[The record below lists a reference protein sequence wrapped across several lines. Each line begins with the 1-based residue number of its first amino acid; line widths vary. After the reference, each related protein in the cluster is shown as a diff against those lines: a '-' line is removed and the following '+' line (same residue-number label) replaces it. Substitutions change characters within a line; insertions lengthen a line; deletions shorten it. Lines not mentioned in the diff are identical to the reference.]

1 MRWELLDDFRWSSV
15 CEEKFCDE
23 RYGCGAIT
31 IAQLHKRRLFGG
43 VRVSC
48 PSQPPPHSSHK
59 PQAPAMSLPSTWR
72 QFQLFD
78 FLPIRD
84 PNYNSTEPLFSD
96 PLLAAIANTQTY
108 IAFATHTYVK
118 LLTKDKL
125 TLEGLFC
132 GYEAG
137 YRITFMKAL
146 AHSNLL
152 VTLAEK
158 QGSPAVIKVWDLNKI
173 LLLEKVPNLDENT
186 IHKYVTKVLVH
197 DGNDAY
203 PISCFTFNDYLTCI
217 AVGYTNGR
225 VLLVRGDLLRD
236 RGSKQ
241 RLVYESVDPITG
253 IHFNKVED
261 VLYVT
266 TTSKIITVLTT
277 GRNDGK
283 PLRVLSNSLGA
294 SLGCSDL
301 ESRLSMLI
309 VANTEGF
316 QYYNHVSR
324 AQVINFSLE
333 KKQILR
339 LFKDYLLVICPIEET
354 SSSTKKTLTR
364 IIILDLKNMHISFN
378 LTVPN
383 LMVSHAFI
391 SSADNNVFLLSTDGV
406 LYKLHEK
413 PVNQQV
419 EIVLQRNLFSIALAL
434 AEQYKLDY
442 YTHFRINK
450 LNADYL
456 YENLDYDGSI
466 LKYID
471 SLQLVQSANAASA
484 GEFVDVDDFVINV
497 IKRFKEVSNIHNMTR
512 FLSKLYQLK
521 LADSDH
527 LTLLLCCYCK
537 LKMTEELDSF
547 IDSLNVDN
555 SSSDS
560 LANDPTANLN
570 FPLIINLFKEC
581 GYFNQVIKLLY
592 KLNHPHMIV
601 EVQLNELNQFSS
613 CMSYMKSLSI
623 DELLRILI
631 DFLKDLLDNMP
642 LETTELL
649 INVFTGKYKPEA
661 SHKLFDDVP
670 AVSPFQNVEKETI
683 HNTVSSY
690 TAFLRYLGGGS
701 GENAVEETE
710 ESKNIEPTYLP
721 PRPSLVFS
729 CFINHP
735 REFVVFLEACMETF
749 DKYQGNVADKKD
761 LLITLFEM
769 YLSMSR
775 EELDQKDEWL
785 GKAKTLMDENS
796 TMIDKSRVLLISHIY
811 DFKEGEVFAKKS
823 SDDFEEGLLRMAQ
836 ASGDLNA
843 VLDVVKKY
851 GEEKPVLYK
860 MVFKFIFSSNEIFKQ
875 ATPAEFRFFLEKLK
889 QHKIASTLDI
899 INIVSSNENATIG
912 LVKDFLIEYIGQ
924 ANKEISNNNRLIQSY
939 ESESTKNSFK
949 LTELTSKPVIFQN
962 NKCSN
967 CELKLDFPL
976 IHFKCKHSYHQ
987 RCLNENI
994 YIPSEDAD
1002 DKPKCPLCIHELQA
1016 SRAVR
1021 NNQFKSKENYETF
1034 EMSLNNSADRF
1045 KVVSEYLGKGVMETE
1060 IPPE

>member
-1 MRWELLDDFRWSSV
+1 
-15 CEEKFCDE
+15 
-23 RYGCGAIT
+23 
-31 IAQLHKRRLFGG
+31 
-43 VRVSC
+43 
-48 PSQPPPHSSHK
+48 
-59 PQAPAMSLPSTWR
+59 MSLPSTWR

-84 PNYNSTEPLFSD
+84 PNYKSTDPLFSD
-96 PLLAAIANTQTY
+96 PLLTAIANTQTY

-118 LLTKDKL
+118 LLTKDKF
-125 TLEGLFC
+125 TLAGLFC
-132 GYEAG
+132 GYETG

-146 AHSNLL
+146 VHSNLL

-173 LLLEKVPNLDENT
+173 LLLEQRPNLDKIT
-186 IHKYVTKVLVH
+186 VHKYITEVLVH
-197 DGNDAY
+197 DGNDSY

-217 AVGYTNGR
+217 AIGYTNGR
-225 VLLVRGDLLRD
+225 VLLVRGDMLRD

-253 IHFNKVED
+253 VHFNKVED
-261 VLYVT
+261 VLYVS
-266 TTSKIITVLTT
+266 TTSKILTVLTT

-283 PLRVLSNSLGA
+283 PLRILSSSLGV

-301 ESRLSMLI
+301 DFRLSRLI
-309 VANTEGF
+309 VANAEGF
-316 QYYNHVSR
+316 KYYNHVSK

-354 SSSTKKTLTR
+354 SNSTKKTLTR
-364 IIILDLKNMHISFN
+364 IIILDLHNMHISFN

-383 LMVSHAFI
+383 LTVSHAFV
-391 SSADNNVFLLSTDGV
+391 SSADNDVFLLSTDGV

-419 EIVLQRNLFSIALAL
+419 EIILQRNLFSIALTL
-434 AEQYKLDY
+434 ADQYKLDSH
-442 YTHFRINK
+442 TRFRINK
-450 LNADYL
+450 LNADHL
-456 YENLDYDGSI
+456 YENQDFEGSI
-466 LKYID
+466 SKYID
-471 SLQLVQSANAASA
+471 CLQLIDPSNSP
-484 GEFVDVDDFVINV
+484 GFVDVDDFVINV
-497 IKRFKEVSNIHNMTR
+497 IKRFKEVSNIHNMTQ
-512 FLSKLYQLK
+512 FLSKLYELK

-537 LKMTEELDSF
+537 LKMSQELDSF
-547 IDSLNVDN
+547 IDSLEVDN
-555 SSSDS
+555 ASSDS
-560 LANDPTANLN
+560 QANNPTTNLN

-601 EVQLNELNQFSS
+601 EVQLNELNQFSN

-631 DFLKDLLDNMP
+631 DFLKDLLDSMP

-649 INVFTGKYKPEA
+649 INVFTGKYKPEPT
-661 SHKLFDDVP
+661 HKLFDDSQP
-670 AVSPFQNVEKETI
+670 ISPSQEVENDNV

-690 TAFLRYLGGGS
+690 TAFLRYLGAGTS
-701 GENAVEETE
+701 EISSEEQQE
-710 ESKNIEPTYLP
+710 FKDVEPTYLP

-749 DKYQGNVADKKD
+749 DKYQGNIADKKD

-775 EELDQKDEWL
+775 EELKQKDEWL
-785 GKAKTLMDENS
+785 EKAKTLMYENS
-796 TMIDKSRVLLISHIY
+796 KMIDESRVLLISHIY
-811 DFKEGEVFAKKS
+811 DFKEGEIFAKQS
-823 SDDFEEGLLRMAQ
+823 SDEFEEGLLRMAQ
-836 ASGDLNA
+836 ASGDLKEA
-843 VLDVVKKY
+843 LEVVKKY
-851 GEEKPVLYK
+851 GEEKPILYK
-860 MVFKFIFSSNEIFKQ
+860 MVFKFIFSSNDIFKQ
-875 ATPAEFRFFLEKLK
+875 ATPGEFRFLLEKLR
-889 QHKIASTLDI
+889 QHKIATTLDI
-899 INIVSSNENATIG
+899 INIVSTNENATIG
-912 LVKDFLIEYIGQ
+912 LVKDFLIEYISE

-939 ESESTKNSFK
+939 ESESTKSSFK
-949 LTELTSKPVIFQN
+949 LTELTTKPVIFQN

-967 CELKLDFPL
+967 CDLKLDFPL

-994 YIPSEDAD
+994 YIPNENVD

-1016 SRAVR
+1016 SNALRE
-1021 NNQFKSKENYETF
+1021 NQFKSKENYDAF
-1034 EMSLNNSADRF
+1034 EMSLAYSADRF
-1045 KVVSEYLGKGVMETE
+1045 KVVSEYVGKGIMETE
-1060 IPPE
+1060 LPPE

>member
-1 MRWELLDDFRWSSV
+1 MVLHVCHFNRLNPTALHRSGCFRTLS
-15 CEEKFCDE
+15 
-23 RYGCGAIT
+23 T
-31 IAQLHKRRLFGG
+31 
-43 VRVSC
+43 
-48 PSQPPPHSSHK
+48 
-59 PQAPAMSLPSTWR
+59 MSLPSTWR

-84 PNYNSTEPLFSD
+84 PNYQSTEPLFSD
-96 PLLAAIANTQTY
+96 PLLTAITNTLTY

-125 TLEGLFC
+125 TLAGQFC
-132 GYEAG
+132 GYESG

-173 LLLEKVPNLDENT
+173 LQLDQSSNSEENT

-197 DGNDAY
+197 DKNDAY

-217 AVGYTNGR
+217 AIGYTNGR
-225 VLLVRGDLLRD
+225 VVLVRGDMLRD

-253 IHFNKVED
+253 VHFNKIDD

-266 TTSKIITVLTT
+266 TTSKILTVLTT

-283 PLRVLSNSLGA
+283 PLRVLSGSLGV

-301 ESRLSMLI
+301 DLRLSKLI

-316 QYYNHVSR
+316 KYYNHVSK

-339 LFKDYLLVICPIEET
+339 LFKDYLLVVCPIEEVGST
-354 SSSTKKTLTR
+354 TKKTLTR
-364 IIILDLKNMHISFN
+364 IIILDLQNMHISFS

-383 LMVSHAFI
+383 LTVSHLFV
-391 SSADNNVFLLSTDGV
+391 SGTDNDVFLLSTDGV

-413 PVNQQV
+413 PINQQV
-419 EIVLQRNLFSIALAL
+419 EIVLQRNLFSIALTL
-434 AEQYKLDY
+434 ADQYNLDDY
-442 YTHFRINK
+442 SHFRINK
-450 LNADYL
+450 LHADHL
-456 YENLDYDGSI
+456 YENLDYDTSI
-466 LKYID
+466 AKYMDCLLLIN
-471 SLQLVQSANAASA
+471 SAKASSSA
-484 GEFVDVDDFVINV
+484 ESVDVDDFVINV
-497 IKRFKEVSNIHNMTR
+497 IKRFKEVSNIHNMTQ
-512 FLSKLYQLK
+512 FLARLYELK

-537 LKMTEELDSF
+537 LKMTPELDSF
-547 IDSLNVDN
+547 IDSLDVDEAT
-555 SSSDS
+555 DS
-560 LANDPTANLN
+560 QGNNPTTHLN

-601 EVQLNELNQFSS
+601 EVQLNELNQFSN
-613 CMSYMKSLSI
+613 CMSYMKTLTI

-631 DFLKDLLDNMP
+631 DFLKDLLDSMP

-649 INVFTGKYKPEA
+649 INVFTGKYKPEPT
-661 SHKLFDDVP
+661 HTLFDETLS
-670 AVSPFQNVEKETI
+670 VSPSNEVENETI

-690 TAFLRYLGGGS
+690 TAFLRYLGGNTIKNVG
-701 GENAVEETE
+701 EETE
-710 ESKNIEPTYLP
+710 ESKDIEPTYLP

-729 CFINHP
+729 CFISHP
-735 REFVVFLEACMETF
+735 REFVVFLEACMEAF
-749 DKYQGNVADKKD
+749 DKYQGNTADKKD

-769 YLSMSR
+769 YLSMSQ
-775 EELDQKDEWL
+775 EEVDQKDEWL
-785 GKAKTLMDENS
+785 AKAKALIYDNPK
-796 TMIDKSRVLLISHIY
+796 MIDESSVLLISHVY
-811 DFKEGEVFAKKS
+811 NFKEGEIFAKQS
-823 SDDFEEGLLRMAQ
+823 SDEFEEGLLRMAQ
-836 ASGDLNA
+836 ASGDLKA
-843 VLDVVKKY
+843 AFEVVNKY
-851 GEEKPVLYK
+851 GEKKPILYK
-860 MVFKFIFSSNEIFKQ
+860 MVFKFIFSSNDIFKQ
-875 ATPAEFRFFLEKLK
+875 ASPSEFRILLEKLSV
-889 QHKIASTLDI
+889 HKIATTLDI
-899 INIVSSNENATIG
+899 INIVSSNKNATIG
-912 LVKDFLIEYIGQ
+912 LVKDFLIDYISQ
-924 ANKEISNNNRLIQSY
+924 ANKEITNNTRLMQSY
-939 ESESTKNSFK
+939 ESESTKNSLK
-949 LTELTSKPVIFQN
+949 LTELTTKPVIFQN
-962 NKCSN
+962 NKCSS

-994 YIPSEDAD
+994 YIPTESAD

-1016 SRAVR
+1016 SNSLRE
-1021 NNQFKSKENYETF
+1021 NQFKSKENYEAF
-1034 EMSLNNSADRF
+1034 EMSLNNSSDRF
-1045 KVVSEYLGKGVMETE
+1045 KVVSEYLGKGIMETE
-1060 IPPE
+1060 PSST